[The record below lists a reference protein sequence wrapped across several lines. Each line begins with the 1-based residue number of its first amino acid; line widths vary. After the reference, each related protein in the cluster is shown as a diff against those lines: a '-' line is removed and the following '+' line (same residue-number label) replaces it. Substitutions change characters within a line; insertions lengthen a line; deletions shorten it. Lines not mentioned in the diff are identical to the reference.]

1 MEEMNEIT
9 KELLKTLDEEDA
21 RRDAAGEY
29 FKENYKSDIPVK
41 PLTLPEL
48 NPDGSRKK

>member
-1 MEEMNEIT
+1 MAKDIVA
-9 KELLKTLDEEDA
+9 ELVKTLDEEDA

-29 FKENYKSDIPVK
+29 AKENYKSDIPVK
-41 PLTLPEL
+41 PLTLPKY